1 MPIAYSNEYLG
12 LLPTMM
18 QLSYEVSLNL
28 LPQKQSHSSTSR
40 KESGAAYYERAAAA
54 QAIDAFNAH
63 RTF

>member
-1 MPIAYSNEYLG
+1 
-12 LLPTMM
+12 MM
-18 QLSYEVSLNL
+18 QLSYEISFNL

-40 KESGAAYYERAAAA
+40 KERGAAYYERAAAA